1 MDGSAARIWP
11 PLARFAAAEERL
23 GARALARGPLVAGL
37 YEFLRFGVKQ
47 AWACLFGGLICALL
61 VASYLFYPEDAP
73 LHRYDA
79 LTLAVVAIQ
88 IALLWLG
95 METWEEAKVIA
106 LYHGVGTAM
115 EVFKTAVGSW
125 VYPEASVL
133 RLAGVPLFTG
143 FLYASI
149 GSYIAR
155 VWRLFDFRFTR
166 HPPLR
171 LTLPLAGAIYLN
183 FFTHHAV
190 WDMRLPLMALSGL
203 LFGRTVVHFKVW
215 HVHRRM
221 PLVVGFLLVTL
232 FIWFAEN
239 IGTASRVW
247 LYPNQRAGWAMV
259 AWGKFGSWYLLMIV
273 SYVLVTLVSR
283 PRAVRRPA
291 QGEDRPSGGAGIVS
305 DRLGS
310 GGLS

>member
-1 MDGSAARIWP
+1 MVGSAARIWP
-11 PLARFAAAEERL
+11 PLARFIAAEARL
-23 GARALARGPLVAGL
+23 GAWALARGPIVAGC

-61 VASYLFYPEDAP
+61 IASYLFYPQDAP
-73 LHRYDA
+73 LSRYDA

-88 IALLWLG
+88 VALLGLR

-106 LYHGVGTAM
+106 LYHGVGTVM
-115 EVFKTAVGSW
+115 ELFKTAVGSW

-155 VWRLFDFRFTR
+155 VWRLFDFRFIR

-171 LTLPLAGAIYLN
+171 LTLPLAAGIYLN
-183 FFTHHAV
+183 FFAHHFV
-190 WDMRLPLMALSGL
+190 WDMRLPLMALSVL
-203 LFGRTVVHFKVW
+203 LFGRTFVYFKVW
-215 HVHRRM
+215 RVHRRM
-221 PLVVGFLLVTL
+221 PLVVGFLLVAL
-232 FIWFAEN
+232 FIWIAEN
-239 IGTASRVW
+239 IGTASRIW
-247 LYPNQRAGWAMV
+247 LYPNQHVGWAV
-259 AWGKFGSWYLLMIV
+259 VPWGKFGAWYLLMIV

-283 PRAVRRPA
+283 PRDIRRSA
-291 QGEDRPSGGAGIVS
+291 RGEDRPLEGAGSVVG
-305 DRLGS
+305 RLS
-310 GGLS
+310 

>member
-11 PLARFAAAEERL
+11 PLARCIAAEARL
-23 GARALARGPLVAGL
+23 GAWALARGPIVAGC

-61 VASYLFYPEDAP
+61 IASYLFYPQDAP
-73 LHRYDA
+73 LSRYDA

-88 IALLWLG
+88 VALLGLR

-106 LYHGVGTAM
+106 LYHGVGTVM
-115 EVFKTAVGSW
+115 ELFKTAVGSW

-155 VWRLFDFRFTR
+155 VWRLFDFRFIR

-171 LTLPLAGAIYLN
+171 LTLPLAAGIYLN
-183 FFTHHAV
+183 FFAHHFV
-190 WDMRLPLMALSGL
+190 WDMRLPLMALSVL
-203 LFGRTVVHFKVW
+203 LFGRTFVYFKVW
-215 HVHRRM
+215 RVHRRM
-221 PLVVGFLLVTL
+221 PLVVGFLLVAL
-232 FIWFAEN
+232 FIWIAEN
-239 IGTASRVW
+239 IGTASRIW
-247 LYPNQRAGWAMV
+247 LYPNQHAGWAV
-259 AWGKFGSWYLLMIV
+259 VPWGKFGSWYLLMIV

-283 PRAVRRPA
+283 PRDIRRSA
-291 QGEDRPSGGAGIVS
+291 RGEDRPLEGAGSVVG
-305 DRLGS
+305 RLS
-310 GGLS
+310 

>member
-1 MDGSAARIWP
+1 M
-11 PLARFAAAEERL
+11 
-23 GARALARGPLVAGL
+23 
-37 YEFLRFGVKQ
+37 KQ

-61 VASYLFYPEDAP
+61 IASYLLYPGDA
-73 LHRYDA
+73 LLNRYDA

-88 IALLWLG
+88 VTLLGLR

-106 LYHGVGTAM
+106 LYHAVGTVM
-115 EVFKTAVGSW
+115 EVFKTSAGSW

-183 FFTHHAV
+183 FFTHHFA
-190 WDMRLPLMALSGL
+190 WDMRLPLMALSCV
-203 LFGRTVVHFKVW
+203 LFGRTFVYFKVW
-215 HVHRRM
+215 RVHRRM
-221 PLVVGFLLVTL
+221 PLVVAFLLVTL
-232 FIWFAEN
+232 FIWIAEN
-239 IGTASRVW
+239 IGTASRIW
-247 LYPNQRAGWAMV
+247 LYPNQHAGWAV
-259 AWGKFGSWYLLMIV
+259 VSWGKFGSWYLLMIV

-283 PRAVRRPA
+283 PREVGRSAR
-291 QGEDRPSGGAGIVS
+291 GEDRPMEGAGGVS
-305 DRLGS
+305 NRLS
-310 GGLS
+310 

>member
-1 MDGSAARIWP
+1 MEGSAARTWP
-11 PLARFAAAEERL
+11 PLAHFVAAEERL
-23 GARALARGPLVAGL
+23 GAWALTRGPYVAGL

-61 VASYLFYPEDAP
+61 ITSYLFYTEDAGVS
-73 LHRYDA
+73 RYDA
-79 LTLAVVAIQ
+79 LTLAVVGIQ
-88 IALLWLG
+88 IALLWLR

-106 LYHGVGTAM
+106 LYHGVGTIM

-183 FFTHHAV
+183 FFTHHV
-190 WDMRLPLMALSGL
+190 MWDMRLPLMALSGL
-203 LFGRTVVHFKVW
+203 LFGRTTVYFKIW

-221 PLVVGFLLVTL
+221 PLVIGFLLVTL
-232 FIWFAEN
+232 FIWIAEN
-239 IGTASRVW
+239 IGTASRIW
-247 LYPNQRAGWAMV
+247 LYPNQHAAWAMV

-283 PRAVRRPA
+283 PRDIRWSARGEGQPVDVGRDRIERA
-291 QGEDRPSGGAGIVS
+291 QFR
-305 DRLGS
+305 
-310 GGLS
+310 